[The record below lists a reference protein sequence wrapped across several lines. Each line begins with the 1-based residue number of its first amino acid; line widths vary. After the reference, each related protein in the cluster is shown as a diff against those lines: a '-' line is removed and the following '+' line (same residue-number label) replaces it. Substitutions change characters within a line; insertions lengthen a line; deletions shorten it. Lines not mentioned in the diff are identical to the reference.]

1 MLPTCLLLLVLI
13 FLALSAHMVLDA
25 IPAWGQAPSS
35 GRRSFGRHPTSSP
48 DRSGAFVWRSG
59 LVHTARVSRLT
70 TRMISYF
77 AAATTVI
84 DHAMSALPPKADTQ
98 ASPINVRS
106 APIADICLVIRSPRR
121 RGQGK

>member
-35 GRRSFGRHPTSSP
+35 GRGVFGRHPTSSA
-48 DRSGAFVWRSG
+48 DRSGAFGWRSG

-77 AAATTVI
+77 PARYPGI
-84 DHAMSALPPKADTQ
+84 DKAMSASPPKG
-98 ASPINVRS
+98 
-106 APIADICLVIRSPRR
+106 DIPA
-121 RGQGK
+121 